1 MYQKKLFTNNI
12 FKTNFILI
20 ITLLFITSCNKNYV
34 PKKYSINQFYQ
45 NNRIGGGAFSDD
57 ETKLLV
63 SSDVNQ
69 GYLMFMKLILLRGKK
84 YKRHFRTRNPFLP
97 LIIYQAPIIFCIR
110 LIKAVMK

>member
-20 ITLLFITSCNKNYV
+20 ITILFIASCTQNHI
-34 PKKYSINQFYQ
+34 PEKYSIDQFYQ

-63 SSDVNQ
+63 SSDESGIFNVYEIDIASGEKNTEDIF
-69 GYLMFMKLILLRGKK
+69 GKGIL
-84 YKRHFRTRNPFLP
+84 
-97 LIIYQAPIIFCIR
+97 FCN
-110 LIKAVMK
+110 